1 MQVRFLGTGTSTGV
15 PEIGCKC
22 EVCTSNDPRDN
33 RLRCSV
39 WIKVN
44 DKNILIDCGPDFR
57 QQVLPLE
64 FEQINALLIS
74 HEHYDHVGGIDDL
87 RPYCRFGDINIYT
100 EQSVAEH
107 LMQRMPYCFTEVK
120 YPGVPNIILN
130 RIDTNPFYVDNV
142 EIIPIRVMHY
152 KLPILGYRIKSFAY
166 LTDVKTIPDT
176 EFSKLKDLDVLVISA
191 LRIEEHL
198 SHQTLEEAII
208 SAKKIEAKKTY
219 FTHFSHQIGLQEI
232 VEKNLPDSIYM
243 AYDGLCLEI

>member
-15 PEIGCKC
+15 PEIGCRC
-22 EVCTSNDPRDN
+22 EVCTSKDPRDN

-39 WIKVN
+39 WVKVDN
-44 DKNILIDCGPDFR
+44 KNILIDCGPDFR
-57 QQVLPLE
+57 QQVLSLD
-64 FEQINALLIS
+64 FEPIDALLIS

-100 EQSVAEH
+100 EATVREH
-107 LMQRMPYCFTEVK
+107 LMQRMPYCFSEVK

-130 RIDTNPFYVDNV
+130 TIDTEPFIIGGT
-142 EIIPIRVMHY
+142 EITPIRVMHY

-166 LTDVKTIPDT
+166 LTDVKTIPET
-176 EFSKLKDLDVLVISA
+176 EYSKLKDLDILVISA

-198 SHQTLEEAII
+198 SHQTLEEAIVN
-208 SAKKIEAKKTY
+208 AKKIGAKKTY
-219 FTHFSHQIGLQEI
+219 FIHFSHQIGLQHI
-232 VEKNLPDSIYM
+232 VEKSLPDTMYM

>member
-22 EVCTSNDPRDN
+22 DVCTSDDPRDN

-39 WIKVN
+39 WIKLN
-44 DKNILIDCGPDFR
+44 NKNILIDCGPDFR

-64 FEQINALLIS
+64 FEPIDALLIS

-87 RPYCRFGDINIYT
+87 RPYCRFGDINLYT
-100 EQSVAEH
+100 EVSVKEH
-107 LMQRMPYCFTEVK
+107 LMQRIPYCFSEVK
-120 YPGVPNIILN
+120 YPGVPNIIMN
-130 RIDTNPFYVDNV
+130 TIDTNPFFVDDI
-142 EIIPIRVMHY
+142 EIVPIRIMHY

-166 LTDVKTIPDT
+166 LTDVKTIPET
-176 EFSKLKDLDVLVISA
+176 EYSKLEDLDVLVISA

-198 SHQTLEEAII
+198 SHQTLDEAILN
-208 SAKKIEAKKTY
+208 AKRIGAKKTY
-219 FTHFSHQIGLQEI
+219 FTHFSHQIGLQSI
-232 VEKNLPDSIYM
+232 VEKRLPDTMYM